1 MSKLIFEKWDSRF
14 MGVASQI
21 STWSKDPG
29 TKVGAVLVGD
39 RNILA
44 TGYNGFPSGI
54 DDNPGRYADREVKLA
69 YTVHAEVNALL
80 NAAKNGAKTEGS
92 TLYATFHPCVN
103 CAAAIIQG
111 GITRVVCPS
120 VESAPL
126 RWRDSFNRARDLLLE
141 AGVEIVNHGADYDRA
156 PIPEPHMSEV
166 RSEVPGGTPLLVN
179 RETRRP
185 QRPSRTRLSELGRR
199 DLH

>member
-1 MSKLIFEKWDSRF
+1 MCLSAWDSRF
-14 MGVASQI
+14 MEMAVLVS
-21 STWSKDPG
+21 SWSKDPG
-29 TKVGAVLVGD
+29 TKVGAVLVGE

-54 DDNPGRYADREVKLA
+54 DDNPARYADREVKLA

-111 GITRVVCPS
+111 GIRRVVCPS
-120 VESAPL
+120 VESAPE
-126 RWRDSFNRARDLLLE
+126 RWHDSFNRARDLMME
-141 AGVEIVNHGADYDRA
+141 AGVEIVNHGADNDRA
-156 PIPEPHMSEV
+156 PITRPHMPEM
-166 RSEVPGGTPLLVN
+166 RSEVPGGKTLLGD
-179 RETRRP
+179 RKAWRP
-185 QRPSRTRLSELGRR
+185 ERSCRASLSELGRR